1 MCLGAIQNLGLKP
14 LIDVLENYGGWPM
27 TKSFNEEIHF
37 DWKVVTASLRTSH
50 RISYFISVYN
60 DMDNYD
66 TERSSI
72 YVSQID
78 TPHKRNSVFTSR
90 VYRLLT
96 IVRRILFVE
105 D

>member
-1 MCLGAIQNLGLKP
+1 VLLGAIQNLGLKP

-37 DWKVVTASLRTSH
+37 DWKAVTASLRTSY

-72 YVSQID
+72 YVSQKKYVLRFID
-78 TPHKRNSVFTSR
+78 F
-90 VYRLLT
+90 
-96 IVRRILFVE
+96 
-105 D
+105 

>member
-1 MCLGAIQNLGLKP
+1 MLLGAIQNLGLKP

-37 DWKVVTASLRTSH
+37 DWKAVTASLRTSY

-72 YVSQID
+72 YVSQTHNEKKKKIC
-78 TPHKRNSVFTSR
+78 
-90 VYRLLT
+90 LT
-96 IVRRILFVE
+96 IYRFLTMVRRILFVE